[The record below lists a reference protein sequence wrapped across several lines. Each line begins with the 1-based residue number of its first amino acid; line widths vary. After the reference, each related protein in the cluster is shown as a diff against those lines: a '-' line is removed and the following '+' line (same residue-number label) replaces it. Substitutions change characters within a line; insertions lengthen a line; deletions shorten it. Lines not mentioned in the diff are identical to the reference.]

1 MATSGSQ
8 EGSSYK
14 FMKVHCKRMLQLI
27 HFHLYSHIFEMKADQ
42 DEVLRGDTALAQVCH
57 QGNFVVNTSLLKE
70 AQRYRDAVVANLIK
84 DGWMD
89 QAITL
94 LEQNR
99 TCQEMLSREQ
109 GRPSEYFKYELQ
121 ILNHSKVLSRQERCR
136 RFSELLALSF
146 VEDDDALVEDVVG
159 ANLLWARAAFN
170 VPPGHQVPV
179 NQWVKL
185 NVELFTKLKAEDQVD
200 IETISCEF
208 NEKSFDFV
216 ADGSCLNRDGPITL
230 FQDLYLDD

>member
-1 MATSGSQ
+1 
-8 EGSSYK
+8 
-14 FMKVHCKRMLQLI
+14 
-27 HFHLYSHIFEMKADQ
+27 
-42 DEVLRGDTALAQVCH
+42 
-57 QGNFVVNTSLLKE
+57 
-70 AQRYRDAVVANLIK
+70 
-84 DGWMD
+84 
-89 QAITL
+89 
-94 LEQNR
+94 
-99 TCQEMLSREQ
+99 MLSR
-109 GRPSEYFKYELQ
+109 P
-121 ILNHSKVLSRQERCR
+121 ERCR

-146 VEDDDALVEDVVG
+146 VEDDDALTEDVVG

-216 ADGSCLNRDGPITL
+216 ADGSCLSRDGPITIS
-230 FQDLYLDD
+230 QDLYLDD